1 MCVFVCALPRGP
13 VWPFVPFP
21 CGGAH
26 RTIYT
31 VNETLCFFSPRE
43 RGGGVL
49 WHCCQ
54 YNDIRVLF
62 FTLESCW
69 ADDVVRGADR
79 DTEML
84 VYRYKDELGWCS
96 EAKNW
101 IRPAS
106 S

>member
-1 MCVFVCALPRGP
+1 MRLPAGQYGP
-13 VWPFVPFP
+13 LVPFP

-69 ADDVVRGADR
+69 ADDVLRGADR
-79 DTEML
+79 DTDML

-96 EAKNW
+96 EAKSW